1 MPKIGEKADE
11 DDFTGSVSGL
21 SDRFRDKMIE
31 FITNL
36 LNPENLKPKVI
47 DNNVITAGEMGQYLK
62 IYVDIFNSDELPKPT
77 DMIEATVKAYDINLI
92 MKIEV

>member
-11 DDFTGSVSGL
+11 DDFMGSVSGL
-21 SDRFRDKMIE
+21 SDRFRDGMIE

-62 IYVDIFNSDELPKPT
+62 TYVYNFNSDELPNPT
-77 DMIEATVKAYDINLI
+77 DMIDATATAFNINLI
-92 MKIEV
+92 KKIKV